1 MKPPNRQIVAAAM
14 FFSAIV
20 MFAVSMLF
28 FTGAIDVGE
37 DLRVVAGAA
46 VAIAAAADLI
56 AAVWFFRQ
64 GQSS

>member
-1 MKPPNRQIVAAAM
+1 
-14 FFSAIV
+14 
-20 MFAVSMLF
+20 
-28 FTGAIDVGE
+28 
-37 DLRVVAGAA
+37 VAGAA